1 MLKQTLSILFAA
13 CSLYACKDDDLKT
26 KEDVANKS
34 TAEKGMQRVIVGSS
48 SEIEALLDE
57 LGEPTGNCS
66 RAVQNTGVQLSDNEE
81 LFESLVE
88 ANRKKVMASLT
99 AAQLDTIRNDEEDLE
114 FCPSDSVI
122 ADIRFAQLLNAD
134 REIQVGDTVYK
145 YVKNGVAFTPAKT
158 ASELKDVESL
168 VSDIKAT
175 DQSGNTTLKVSENVS
190 FSPMDYRHMEYVTD
204 RDDNFD
210 EATGGGSP
218 SSGSSQKEENIT
230 LKFTSYGAQLSNG
243 EVIPQSD
250 IREVDFNG
258 RGDGNWL
265 HWRWTKIWGRNI
277 VALIR
282 FQKRRQLNLNFYHQ
296 NYRVY
301 SNTGTKLKMQKK
313 VCGIWWNIKAET
325 MIHGWETATIQYS
338 LPNPIP
344 PISID
349 SSFGKNPTVSTM
361 HTFPFD
367 KKNRML
373 IKIPFINYNFTSKD
387 LYKAFTM
394 AAKTAFDKASSWAK
408 SKAGKADNIGLLC
421 EQDKYTYVIHGPYSK
436 CVYNKRSVESKFDSR
451 WFPGDW
457 EFTFSFASKFKLV
470 RIKIPSTDGIDI
482 YRGSVYG
489 AIKYKG
495 KWLAARI
502 YKDKDPD

>member
-1 MLKQTLSILFAA
+1 MLKQTLLILFAA

-26 KEDVANKS
+26 KEGVANKS

-99 AAQLDTIRNDEEDLE
+99 PAQLDTIRNDEEDLE

-218 SSGSSQKEENIT
+218 SSGNTRKEENIT
-230 LKFTSYGAQLSNG
+230 LKFTSYGAQLSTG
-243 EVIPQSD
+243 EVIPKSD
-250 IREVDFNG
+250 IREVDFTEG
-258 RGDGNWL
+258 GDGNWL
-265 HWRWTKIWGRNI
+265 HKAWTDIWGENV

-282 FQKRRQLNLNFYHQ
+282 FKKRRQLNLNFYHQ

-325 MIHGWETATIQYS
+325 MVHGWETATI
-338 LPNPIP
+338 
-344 PISID
+344 
-349 SSFGKNPTVSTM
+349 
-361 HTFPFD
+361 
-367 KKNRML
+367 R
-373 IKIPFINYNFTSKD
+373 
-387 LYKAFTM
+387 
-394 AAKTAFDKASSWAK
+394 
-408 SKAGKADNIGLLC
+408 
-421 EQDKYTYVIHGPYSK
+421 
-436 CVYNKRSVESKFDSR
+436 
-451 WFPGDW
+451 
-457 EFTFSFASKFKLV
+457 
-470 RIKIPSTDGIDI
+470 
-482 YRGSVYG
+482 
-489 AIKYKG
+489 
-495 KWLAARI
+495 
-502 YKDKDPD
+502 